1 MKIADFRNFI
11 WNKLENRKVKIFS
24 IIAIFLFYL
33 LPFPNFTTDFSVTD
47 LLLGL
52 LLVMSIGAFVSFVYL
67 ESSYNYRKKRNSF
80 LNKDEVLNFDY
91 FTRVYILYYFI
102 VIPWSLLSSILK

>member
-11 WNKLENRKVKIFS
+11 WKKLENRKVKIYS
-24 IIAIFLFYL
+24 IVVIFLFYL
-33 LPFPNFTTDFSVTD
+33 LPIPSFTSDFSFID
-47 LLLGL
+47 LLFGL
-52 LLVMSIGAFVSFVYL
+52 LLALSIGAFVSFVYL

-102 VIPWSLLSSILK
+102 VIPGSLLSSILK